1 VFVTA
6 ARFDLVL
13 IQRKLFS
20 TIFIRL
26 LRKAAL
32 KIVFDF
38 DDAINLRSNGKI
50 SKTRRN
56 KFETVIKAAGLVLAS
71 NSYLA
76 ESASILGAKVEISPT
91 SVNVDRYLSQ
101 IPKLEKI
108 ILVWIGSRSTSR
120 YLESHRD
127 ILEALGE
134 KIPGIRLRVILY
146 MAAGLPV
153 VSSVVG
159 SNREVT
165 EHGEAGFLAAVKDE
179 WLKSVGEMVN
189 SRQLREQMVESARL
203 QVKERYSSDA
213 TIRRLLSSLDQ
224 LLGA

>member
-1 VFVTA
+1 MF
-6 ARFDLVL
+6 FC
-13 IQRKLFS
+13 FY
-20 TIFIRL
+20 
-26 LRKAAL
+26 
-32 KIVFDF
+32 
-38 DDAINLRSNGKI
+38 DAINLRSNGKI

-134 KIPGIRLRVILY
+134 KIPGIRLGVILY

-159 SNREVT
+159 ANREVI
-165 EHGEAGFLAAVKDE
+165 EMGRYNLRFEP
-179 WLKSVGEMVN
+179 KSRDNLLFCFTSQIVLC
-189 SRQLREQMVESARL
+189 RQLI
-203 QVKERYSSDA
+203 D
-213 TIRRLLSSLDQ
+213 TIIQ
-224 LLGA
+224 Q